1 MSYCIEVEDL
11 VVEAEGEKVI
21 DNVSFKVECG
31 EYVLVTGPSGGGKSV
46 LLRTIS
52 GGASYLSGLR
62 IRGRVYVNGVNALEG
77 GVRSVAG
84 TIGVVLQNPVNQV
97 FNLTVEEEVA
107 FPLENMGL
115 DPSTIEERVE
125 WALNLLG
132 LKGLRKKLVS
142 ELSMGQLQRIVVA
155 SVIAMKPKIMLLDE
169 PCSHIDPV
177 SKKEFYATLKD
188 LWKSLGLTI
197 VVVEHELSHVL
208 GYATKMLLLNKRL
221 IAYGDP
227 IELLSKVNIEEYGV
241 KEPPHVKY
249 CRLLKSR
256 LRPISE
262 SEVIDCLKEVFCR
275 NP

>member
-1 MSYCIEVEDL
+1 LGYCIEVEDL
-11 VVEAEGEKVI
+11 VIEAEGQRII

-31 EYVLVTGPSGGGKSV
+31 EYIVVTGPSGGGKSV

-62 IRGRVYVNGVNALEG
+62 IKGCVYVNGVNVLEG
-77 GVRSVAG
+77 GVRSIAG
-84 TIGVVLQNPVNQV
+84 TIGIVLQNPVNQV

-115 DPSTIEERVE
+115 DPSIIEDRVK
-125 WALNLLG
+125 WALSLLG
-132 LKGLRKKLVS
+132 VEDLRKKLVS
-142 ELSMGQLQRIVVA
+142 ELSMGQLQRVVVA
-155 SVIAMKPKIMLLDE
+155 SIIAMKPRIMLLDE
-169 PCSHIDPV
+169 PCSHMDPA
-177 SKKEFYATLKD
+177 SKKDFYITLKD
-188 LWKSLGLTI
+188 LWKALGLTI

-227 IELLSKVNIEEYGV
+227 IELLSRVNIEDYGV
-241 KEPPHVKY
+241 KEPPHIKY

-262 SEVIDCLKEVFCR
+262 SEVIECLKEVFCR
-275 NP
+275 NF

>member
-1 MSYCIEVEDL
+1 MSYCIGVEDL
-11 VVEAEGEKVI
+11 VIEAEGQRII

-31 EYVLVTGPSGGGKSV
+31 EYVVVTGPSGGGKSV

-52 GGASYLSGLR
+52 GDAGYLSGLR
-62 IRGRVYVNGVNALEG
+62 IKGRVYVNGVNVLEG
-77 GVRSVAG
+77 GVKSIAG

-115 DPSTIEERVE
+115 DPSDIEERVK
-125 WALNLLG
+125 WALSLLG
-132 LKGLRKKLVS
+132 VEGLRKKLVS
-142 ELSMGQLQRIVVA
+142 ELSMGQLQRVVVA
-155 SVIAMKPKIMLLDE
+155 SIIAMKPRIMLLDE
-169 PCSHIDPV
+169 PCSHMDPV
-177 SKKEFYATLKD
+177 SKKDFYITLGD
-188 LWKSLGLTI
+188 LWKTLGLTI

-227 IELLSKVNIEEYGV
+227 IELLSRINIEDYGV
-241 KEPPHVKY
+241 KEPPHIKY

-262 SEVIDCLKEVFCR
+262 NEVIECLKEVFCR
-275 NP
+275 NF